1 MISSLWWVANGALL
15 GAGLVLA
22 VAGIAGTTQ
31 PKKPLPWQ
39 GEKGTL
45 ARRFAAQRRMLLA
58 VAAVAGLLVWLVT
71 GMVMAGVLVAAAIAG
86 GPWLLSGPA
95 QTKAQIER
103 RDALAEWA
111 QRLSEM
117 VRLGNA
123 LEKALIASRKHAPAP
138 LAEEVAELADKVQAQ
153 WPTHEALADFARG
166 FGDVTGDKVCSALML
181 AARDPGPGLAQAME
195 DLAASVREEVKMRQ
209 GIEADRQK
217 TRTTVRTLTL
227 ITLGIVALGFTVPQY
242 TGVYATLMGQLVL
255 AMLAAGFV
263 ATLVW
268 VRRLATRGHTPR
280 VLVPDPRSPVKM
292 PERPDAVVGSD
303 GWGSL

>member
-1 MISSLWWVANGALL
+1 MANGTLL
-15 GAGLVLA
+15 GLGLVLA
-22 VAGIAGTTQ
+22 VAGIVGTSR
-31 PKKPLPWQ
+31 PKSPLPWQ
-39 GEKGTL
+39 GERGVL
-45 ARRFAAQRRMLLA
+45 ARQFAAQRRILLGA
-58 VAAVAGLLVWLVT
+58 AAVAFVLVWLVT
-71 GMVMAGVLVAAAIAG
+71 GVLMAGLIVGGAVAG

-95 QTKAQIER
+95 MTKAQIAR
-103 RDALAEWA
+103 RDALGEWA

-123 LEKALIASRKHAPAP
+123 LEKSLIASRKHAPAA
-138 LAEEVAELADKVQAQ
+138 LAEEVGELADKIQAQ

-166 FGDVTGDKVCSALML
+166 FDDVTGDKVCSALIL
-181 AARDPGPGLAQAME
+181 ASQDPGPGLAQAME

-255 AMLAAGFV
+255 AVLVGFFV

-280 VLVPDPRSPVKM
+280 VLVPDPRSPVKT
-292 PERPDAVVGSD
+292 PERPQEVDAMGV
-303 GWGSL
+303 LR

>member
-1 MISSLWWVANGALL
+1 MISALWGLADGVLL
-15 GAGLVLA
+15 GLGLVLA
-22 VAGIAGTTQ
+22 AGGLIGTRR
-31 PKKPLPWQ
+31 PRPPRRRP
-39 GEKGTL
+39 GERGTL
-45 ARRFAAQRRMLLA
+45 MRQFAGQRRILLA
-58 VAAVAGLLVWLVT
+58 AAAATLLLVWLVT
-71 GMVMAGVLVAAAIAG
+71 GVLMAALIVAGVIVG

-95 QTKAQIER
+95 MTRAQITR
-103 RDALAEWA
+103 RDALGEWA

-123 LEKALIASRKHAPAP
+123 LEKSLLASRKHAPAA
-138 LAEEVAELADKVQAQ
+138 LAGEVGELADKIQAQ

-166 FGDVTGDKVCSALML
+166 FGDVTGDKVCSALIL
-181 AARDPGPGLAQAME
+181 AAHDPGPGLAQAME
-195 DLAASVREEVKMRQ
+195 DLAAAVREEVKMRQ

-227 ITLGIVALGFTVPQY
+227 ITLGIVGLGFTVPQY

-255 AMLAAGFV
+255 AVLTGAFV

-280 VLVPDPRSPVKM
+280 VLVLDPRSPVTA
-292 PERPDAVVGSD
+292 PERPRGANMMGV
-303 GWGSL
+303 LQ